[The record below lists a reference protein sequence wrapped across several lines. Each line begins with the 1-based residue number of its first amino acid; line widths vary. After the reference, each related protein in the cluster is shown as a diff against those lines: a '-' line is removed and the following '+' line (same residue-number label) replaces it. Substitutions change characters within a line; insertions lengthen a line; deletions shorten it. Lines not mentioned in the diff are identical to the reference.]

1 EDVKAMKEMLEA
13 CASAGTTL
21 IIFTKLLLA
30 HLWVELL
37 ESCTQPRWWV
47 DPNPLCVIRHPSR
60 ARGGYKNKVMMR
72 SVVEMALVCVARDEN
87 GLTPEDHRELD
98 EVSRLWPPN
107 TELSAVEYSTRPMSS
122 LVLDHPLASK
132 DSKGATANHCA
143 RRRRSHLC

>member
-1 EDVKAMKEMLEA
+1 SRMKRMYSEWYDRLNNKGIFLENCTWQEQAREGVTHKGKLIFWDPWYNLSGVPKSKEDVKAMKEMLAA

-60 ARGGYKNKVMMR
+60 ARGGYKN
-72 SVVEMALVCVARDEN
+72 
-87 GLTPEDHRELD
+87 
-98 EVSRLWPPN
+98 
-107 TELSAVEYSTRPMSS
+107 
-122 LVLDHPLASK
+122 
-132 DSKGATANHCA
+132 
-143 RRRRSHLC
+143 